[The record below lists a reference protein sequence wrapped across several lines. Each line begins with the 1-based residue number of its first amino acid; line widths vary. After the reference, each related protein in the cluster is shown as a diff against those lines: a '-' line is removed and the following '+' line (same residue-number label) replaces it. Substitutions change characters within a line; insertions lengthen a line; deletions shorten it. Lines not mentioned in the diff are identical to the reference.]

1 MKKLFL
7 IAAVA
12 LCAVACGKKEA
23 KCENEGCCKEAEKV
37 EVAAPAQEE
46 EAAPA
51 QEEAAP
57 AEEQT
62 LIERAVE
69 LGEDVAAEV
78 QK

>member
-51 QEEAAP
+51 
-57 AEEQT
+57 EEQT

>member
-46 EAAPA
+46 E
-51 QEEAAP
+51 EAAP

-69 LGEDVAAEV
+69 LGEDVATEV

>member
-51 QEEAAP
+51 
-57 AEEQT
+57 EEQT

-69 LGEDVAAEV
+69 LGEDVAAEI

>member
-12 LCAVACGKKEA
+12 LCAVACGKKET

-51 QEEAAP
+51 
-57 AEEQT
+57 EEQT

>member
-1 MKKLFL
+1 MKKMILVV
-7 IAAVA
+7 AVA
-12 LCAVACGKKEA
+12 LAAMSCGN
-23 KCENEGCCKEAEKV
+23 KCEKKCCQEAEQPAV
-37 EVAAPAQEE
+37 EAAAPTEE
-46 EAAPA
+46 
-51 QEEAAP
+51 QP

>member
-46 EAAPA
+46 E
-51 QEEAAP
+51 EAAP

>member
-46 EAAPA
+46 EAAPV
-51 QEEAAP
+51 
-57 AEEQT
+57 EEQT